1 MREAGAFLRL
11 ISKSPEESAAIGKII
26 GEQACPGDVLAL
38 VGELGSGK
46 TCMTQGIARGLQ
58 VPEGYQIT
66 SPTFTLINEYP
77 GRIKLY
83 HLDIYRL
90 AGPADLSGMG
100 YEEYFYG
107 DGVVVIEWA
116 EKIREILPE
125 ERIEIHLRYVDE
137 TSREIIIEGDAVKTG
152 KIRNA
157 LKEGGFC

>member
-1 MREAGAFLRL
+1 MRKEGAFLQL
-11 ISKSPEESAAIGKII
+11 ISKSPEDSVAIGRII
-26 GEQACPGDVLAL
+26 GEQASPGDILAF

-90 AGPADLSGMG
+90 AGTADLAGMG

-107 DGVVVIEWA
+107 DGVVVVEWA
-116 EKIREILPE
+116 EKILEILPA

-137 TSREIIIEGDAVKTG
+137 TSREIIIKGDAAKTG